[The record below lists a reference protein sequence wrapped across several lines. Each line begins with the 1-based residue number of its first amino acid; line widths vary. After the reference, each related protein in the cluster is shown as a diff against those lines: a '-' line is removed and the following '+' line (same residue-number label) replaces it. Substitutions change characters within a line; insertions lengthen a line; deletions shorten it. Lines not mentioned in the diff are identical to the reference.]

1 VSPIPPATDGFW
13 KALDRLVAESS
24 IQIDRPKGATHPR
37 YPEFRYPLEYGFLEG
52 TRAADGGG
60 VDVWV
65 GSLPAR
71 AVTAVVCT
79 VDLLKRDTE
88 AKLLLGCTHEE
99 AVTILAVHNAGPQA
113 AILVER
119 PLVRRQQ

>member
-1 VSPIPPATDGFW
+1 MGDYWDS
-13 KALDRLVAESS
+13 LDRLVAESS
-24 IQIDRPKGATHPR
+24 VQVDRPRGSTHPR
-37 YPEFRYPLEYGFLEG
+37 YPKFRYPLDYGFLEG
-52 TRAADGGG
+52 TKAADGGG

-79 VDLLKRDTE
+79 VDLIKRDTE

-99 AVTILAVHNAGPQA
+99 AAAVLAVHNSGPMA
-113 AILVER
+113 AILVDR
-119 PLVRRQQ
+119 PVA